1 MGDDHTGRWSEP
13 RVTPERLLVAD
24 ERYVHPRHGICSV
37 LGRQDRQVGDDV
49 KTYVELR
56 VDASPSGRAGLTM
69 LLPEDELLDHVREVA
84 SVATADAALKALG
97 DDTPSLMEGASSWR
111 ARVAKA
117 ETAMEDGDLVELAH
131 VLRDFAIQDA
141 ESGLSNSERRVADHI
156 RDLVVGELVGAKG
169 WSVDQAVEAVEERL
183 ADKTIGAT

>member
-1 MGDDHTGRWSEP
+1 MGP
-13 RVTPERLLVAD
+13 PERSVASNLGDRERHPVAD

-37 LGRQDRQVGDDV
+37 LGRQDRQVGGDV

-56 VDASPSGRAGLTM
+56 VDASPSGRAALTM

-84 SVATADAALKALG
+84 SVATADAAIAALA
-97 DDTPSLMEGASSWR
+97 DNTPSALEGATSWR

-117 ETAMEDGDLVELAH
+117 ETAMEDGELVGLAH

-141 ESGLSNSERRVADHI
+141 ETGLSNSERRIADHI
-156 RDLVVGELVGAKG
+156 RDIVVGEIIGAKDLT
-169 WSVDQAVEAVEERL
+169 VDEAVRVVEERL
-183 ADKTIGAT
+183 AEKTIGAA